1 MKTIGLI
8 GGMSWE
14 STVTYYQVIN
24 ETIRKELGGL
34 HSAKVIIN
42 SVDFA
47 PIAEA
52 QERDDWD
59 SCAGEMLKAAQSLER
74 AGADLI
80 LIGANT
86 MHICAP
92 YVQEHCS
99 VPLLHIADATIE
111 RLKRDHINTVA
122 LLGTRY
128 TMCMDFYKERIIK
141 SGISVL
147 IPEKDIDTVN
157 NIIYDELCQ
166 GILSGQSKQKLLDII
181 SALKEKGAQGVIL
194 GCTELGLLVAQSD
207 TDLPVYDTTLIH
219 GEEAVLEALKSDSE

>member
-14 STVTYYQVIN
+14 STVTYYQVMN
-24 ETIRKELGGL
+24 ETVRNHLGGL
-34 HSAKVIIN
+34 HSAKVIVH

-47 PIAEA
+47 PIAAA

-59 SCAGEMLKAAQSLER
+59 SCAQAMVEAARSLEK

-92 YVQEHCS
+92 YVQEHIS

-111 RLKRDHINTVA
+111 RLKKDHIQNVA
-122 LLGTRY
+122 LLGTKY
-128 TMCMDFYKERIIK
+128 TMCMDFYKERILQ

-157 NIIYDELCQ
+157 DIIYDELCQ
-166 GILSGQSKQKLLDII
+166 GILSGQSKQKLLEII
-181 SALKEKGAQGVIL
+181 SGLRQKGAQGVIL
-194 GCTELGLLVAQSD
+194 GCTELGLLVSQDD

-219 GEEAVLEALKSDSE
+219 GEEAVLRAIR